1 MELSSE
7 IKELI
12 AKLLAFDIEDVT
24 DAVHLQDDLGVDSLG
39 LWNLTMAINKRY
51 EIELIYDEIIE
62 LENVGELISLVKS
75 KK

>member
-62 LENVGELISLVKS
+62 LENVGELISLVQS

>member
-24 DAVHLQDDLGVDSLG
+24 DAAHLQDDLGVDSLG
-39 LWNLTMAINKRY
+39 LWNLTMALNKRY

-62 LENVGELISLVKS
+62 LENVGELISLVQS